1 MKKLSKYYS
10 KKAAFLVCPHCQHET
25 HVGHFSW
32 SALACLN
39 CGEMVNKEDWFLSDW
54 QNAKHS
60 AHSDAGKSADLKAES
75 NASADS
81 TSQAV
86 A

>member
-10 KKAAFLVCPHCQHET
+10 KKAAFLKCPHCMAET
-25 HVGHFSW
+25 HVGHFAW
-32 SALACLN
+32 SAIACLN
-39 CGEMVNKEDWFLSDW
+39 CGKMVNKEDWFLSDW
-54 QNAKHS
+54 QDAEQS
-60 AHSDAGKSADLKAES
+60 LHSDAGESADLQAVSNVSAE
-75 NASADS
+75 S